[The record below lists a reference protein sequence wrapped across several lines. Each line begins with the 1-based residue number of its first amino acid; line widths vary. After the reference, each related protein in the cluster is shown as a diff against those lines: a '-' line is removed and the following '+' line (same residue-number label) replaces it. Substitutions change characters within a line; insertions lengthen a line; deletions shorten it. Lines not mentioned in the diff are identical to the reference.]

1 MSRDWIPRRDVKLR
15 DFTASFEKQ
24 ISANPA
30 SFGLTV
36 DEANEFAALNE
47 AWQAAFTAANRNGTR
62 TPTAIVVKDDAR
74 TAVVAMLRSLGM
86 AIQKRPQ
93 TTNDQRTALGL
104 RVPSPYRTPI
114 GRPQSAPML
123 HVYSVLGQTVKITL
137 RDLVHDGRRGK
148 PFGVAGATIYVQVA
162 EKASSNTSDW
172 VSLGNFTRPKI
183 SLTLPTWL
191 CPPGS
196 KIWLAACWYNPRGQ
210 AGPMS
215 HTADLYLPGGITML
229 KTA

>member
-1 MSRDWIPRRDVKLR
+1 MSRDWVPLR
-15 DFTASFEKQ
+15 DADLRNFTANFAQ
-24 ISANPA
+24 RISANPS

-36 DEANEFAALNE
+36 AEANEFAALND
-47 AWQAAFTAANRNGTR
+47 AWQAAFLQASRNNTR
-62 TPTAIVVKDDAR
+62 TPAAIVVKDDAR

-93 TTNDQRTALGL
+93 TTNDQRIALGL

-114 GRPQSAPML
+114 GRPQSRPSL
-123 HVYSVLGQTVKITL
+123 TILSVLGQTVKITL
-137 RDLVHDGRRGK
+137 RDTAHDSRRGK

-162 EKASSNTSDW
+162 EKPSPDMSEWA
-172 VSLGNFTRPKI
+172 SLGNFTRPKL

-191 CPPGS
+191 FPPGS
-196 KIWLAACWYNPRGQ
+196 RIWLAACWYNPRGQ
-210 AGPMS
+210 AGPIGN
-215 HTADLYLPGGITML
+215 TANLYLPGGGTML